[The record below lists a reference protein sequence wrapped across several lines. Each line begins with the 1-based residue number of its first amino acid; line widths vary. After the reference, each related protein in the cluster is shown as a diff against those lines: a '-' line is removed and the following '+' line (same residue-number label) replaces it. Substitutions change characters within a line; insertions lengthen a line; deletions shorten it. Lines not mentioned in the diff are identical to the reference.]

1 MARLSLGVSS
11 WSSKIRVRFG
21 FVFQDGVR
29 IFRAPTQP
37 AKKGGPNQVG
47 ASQRLLV
54 WEYVQG
60 HVIVNPYRDRLV
72 ALSIRVMGLPCF
84 GRVQAMAERRSGSVA
99 KLSLNSL
106 QPMSF
111 GSKPKTRMHANRK
124 YL

>member
-1 MARLSLGVSS
+1 MGVSS

-37 AKKGGPNQVG
+37 AKNGGPNQVG

-60 HVIVNPYRDRLV
+60 HVQGHVIANPYRDRLV
-72 ALSIRVMGLPCF
+72 ALAIRVMGLPNS
-84 GRVQAMAERRSGSVA
+84 GRAGD
-99 KLSLNSL
+99 
-106 QPMSF
+106 
-111 GSKPKTRMHANRK
+111 G
-124 YL
+124 